1 MTCNDS
7 GEQRPDVLALAAVVL
22 TIAVHLGIKYASDK
36 PSVPFI
42 AGASLFW
49 ALFVIVRARQDK
61 NAFQQ
66 WGFRRQNLMPAAAAS
81 AVLLCVGVIAM
92 AMMAAYQRNL
102 DFPPHTLVLF
112 LVYPIWGVIQ
122 QFLALGIVV
131 SNLERV
137 DSSHRL
143 RPLIVFGSAA
153 LFGLIHV
160 YDWRLAAATFV
171 FELTVIPLYLKYHNL
186 WPLGILQGWLGALFY
201 LWILREDLWVET
213 LGR

>member
-1 MTCNDS
+1 MSCNGS

-22 TIAVHLGIKYASDK
+22 TIAVHLGIKFVSDK

-49 ALFVIVRARQDK
+49 ALFVIIRALNDK
-61 NAFQQ
+61 NAFRQ
-66 WGFRRQNLMPAAAAS
+66 WGFRKQNLLPAAAAS
-81 AVLLCVGVIAM
+81 AVVFCVGAVAM
-92 AMMAAYQRNL
+92 AMIAAYQRNL
-102 DFPPHTLVLF
+102 DFPLHTLVLF
-112 LVYPIWGVIQ
+112 LVYPIWGIIQ

-131 SNLERV
+131 SNLERI
-137 DSSHRL
+137 DASRRM
-143 RPLIVFGSAA
+143 RPLIVLGSAA

-171 FELTVIPLYLKYHNL
+171 FELTAIPLYLKYRNL